1 MTDHHP
7 LTTYI
12 IHLLRD
18 KPDRSSA
25 GKEARRLG
33 VRLDYAEYYWRV
45 MANRG

>member
-1 MTDHHP
+1 MTSP

-33 VRLDYAEYYWRV
+33 VRLDWAEYYWRV
-45 MANRG
+45 MTNRG